1 MFEAKA
7 GQGEKVEWI
16 LFLAMRF
23 VADRIGVANARTL
36 EFAKRLVIKA
46 EVAGLGGQG
55 LDRHPAFQELGDRDG
70 IGSGAE
76 AWNDALREAAL
87 AQFRFPGSIDFVA
100 TRAQGMVLRTCS
112 DSMDHRAPR
121 ERSLLHQLRHP
132 EPWLDQLL
140 PASFLLQLMGGAE
153 AREERDPAGHP
164 PPAIQAPQQPGPALQ
179 AQPVARF
186 FGVPFLKGL
195 AREITSIQLC
205 PFTRHLAV
213 IRDGSELEVANR
225 LTLEV
230 LHLGDLATARLIA
243 FRPRRIGED
252 TTELAIVGPMAKR
265 EIARMDL
272 QRGTLMP
279 GLDLDAVTA
288 LQYSGSGCFV
298 AAGNERGQV
307 KVWHLGPGRRTQIL
321 EAELK
326 ARIDSLA
333 FHPDNHA
340 LYAILDSGALAELEL
355 TLGQTPSAVAALD
368 ERAPGVRFH
377 RVAAGQ
383 RGNFIYLAA
392 GDDCVYA
399 LDTGNGEVGVITPGV
414 GPISG
419 LQVLP
424 ASGHLCV
431 LGRHAVYIAAPVGPG
446 QKEHLALV
454 CPFEQ
459 PIYAACELDQDAMLV
474 FHATDG

>member
-1 MFEAKA
+1 MFEART
-7 GQGEKVEWI
+7 GQGEKVERV

-23 VADRIGVANARTL
+23 IADRIGVADARTL
-36 EFAKRLVIKA
+36 EFAMRLVIKA

-55 LDRHPAFQELGDRDG
+55 LDRHPAFQELGDRHG

-87 AQFRFPGSIDFVA
+87 AEFRFPGSIDFVA
-100 TRAQGMVLRTCS
+100 SGAQGMVLRTCS
-112 DSMDHRAPR
+112 RSMDHPEPR
-121 ERSLLHQLRHP
+121 ERSLLQQLRHP
-132 EPWLDQLL
+132 EPWLGQLL
-140 PASFLLQLMGGAE
+140 PARFLLQLVGSAE
-153 AREERDPAGHP
+153 PRAERDPANWP
-164 PPAIQAPQQPGPALQ
+164 PPAGEAPRPPVP

-243 FRPRRIGED
+243 FRPRQIGED
-252 TTELAIVGPMAKR
+252 TTELAIVGPLAKG
-265 EIARMDL
+265 EIARLDL
-272 QRGTLMP
+272 QRGTRMP

-288 LQYSGSGCFV
+288 LQYSCDGRFV

-307 KVWHLGPGRRTQIL
+307 KVWHLGPGRQTRIL
-321 EAELK
+321 EAGLK
-326 ARIDSLA
+326 ARIESLA

-340 LYAILDSGALAELEL
+340 LYAILDSGALAELGL
-355 TLGQTPSAVAALD
+355 NLGQTPTALAILG
-368 ERAPGVRFH
+368 EKAPGVRFH
-377 RVAAGQ
+377 RVSAGQ
-383 RGNFIYLAA
+383 HGNFIYLAA
-392 GDDCVYA
+392 GDDCVYV
-399 LDTGNGEVGVITPGV
+399 LDTGNGGVGVIAPEV

-431 LGRHAVYIAAPVGPG
+431 LGRHAVYLAAPVGPG

-459 PIYAACELDQDAMLV
+459 PIYAACELDHGAMLV